1 MTFEKIELKSA
12 LREIG
17 LALNMTHNTVTTD
30 IEGVEPTDTSW
41 RVDHARELAL
51 LDKIEAALNSDTCPG
66 GGSRNTCL

>member
-51 LDKIEAALNSDTCPG
+51 LDKIEAALNSDTCPVC
-66 GGSRNTCL
+66 GSRNTCL